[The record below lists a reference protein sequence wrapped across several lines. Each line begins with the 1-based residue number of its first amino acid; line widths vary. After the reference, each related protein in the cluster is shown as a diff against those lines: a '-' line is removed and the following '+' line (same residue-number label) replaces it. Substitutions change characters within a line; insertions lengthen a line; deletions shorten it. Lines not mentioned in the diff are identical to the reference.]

1 MKNFAKILISFLVII
16 SISSIEMNSQRIPG
30 KSRNGNAGLLVTD
43 CTAIGDTVYLTT
55 WMSKGGRYK
64 KMMLD
69 GKWAKAYD
77 ESDNSYSNFEY
88 KINNNDDDFDV
99 RKTLTSYES
108 TTYQVTIRL
117 VDVPDSISIFKSII
131 LPVQIDNQTDWNIM
145 RLNIENDEIQI
156 VDVPIKRI

>member
-16 SISSIEMNSQRIPG
+16 SISSIEMNSQKIPG

-88 KINNNDDDFDV
+88 KINNKYDFGF
-99 RKTLTSYES
+99 RKTLTSNES
-108 TTYQVTIRL
+108 SVFQVSIKIAGI
-117 VDVPDSISIFKSII
+117 PDSVSMFKSILI
-131 LPVQIDNQTDWNIM
+131 PIQDNPENKWYVLKRPV
-145 RLNIENDEIQI
+145 ENDEIQI